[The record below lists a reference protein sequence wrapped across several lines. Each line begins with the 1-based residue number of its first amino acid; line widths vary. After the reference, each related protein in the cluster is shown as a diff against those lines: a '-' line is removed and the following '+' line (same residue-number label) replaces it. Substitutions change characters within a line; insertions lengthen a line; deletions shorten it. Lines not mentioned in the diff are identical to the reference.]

1 MNYTDEFQSAV
12 IDAVNKAA
20 KHNVHP
26 AIVYTILGGL
36 QSDVLLAI
44 KQSNHLAQAAAG
56 PPRGEALRGT
66 PASPASPSTP
76 PNNVIQ
82 LPKTDTPQ

>member
-1 MNYTDEFQSAV
+1 MNNPTEQFQTAV
-12 IDAVNKAA
+12 IDAVNDAA
-20 KHNVHP
+20 KNNVHP

-44 KQSNHLAQAAAG
+44 KQSNRMAQTAATAESILKSKNS
-56 PPRGEALRGT
+56 PPA
-66 PASPASPSTP
+66 
-76 PNNVIQ
+76 NVIQ